1 MRKLLLF
8 IFVITFSLPSFAED
22 AQSSDTPDLEQA
34 EQNYELAREKE
45 KAGRIPTAIST
56 MATSQGAIQALS
68 AMSEKR
74 IDEESESDMAAY
86 LGTIKC
92 NYGGGQTVRGGNTDI
107 EIPGGNELLAY
118 YTEYK
123 NTATNLKNTKTAL
136 NLPSGLESQT
146 VYDKAETNLY
156 KNASIG
162 RGAGGYTSLA
172 RALGDTNSADAAA
185 WAAQKAQSAEN
196 IKTGALIAAG
206 GLALGIGT
214 NVALNKIYNAR
225 HEKLKQAFKEKE
237 QEFIEHN
244 QDVVTTTLTT
254 AVTTTTAT
262 EQQISSA
269 INIVQPQPQELSAIL
284 SKIHLKSDAQNGKKV
299 LFGTNSAN
307 LTNEGKDVLTQFSID
322 WLVPILSNYT
332 DAKIGINITGHTD
345 KTGNDTINNELSAK
359 RADSVKTYLEQQLNS
374 YNSRI
379 TYTAEGKG
387 STECT
392 QEGNQPECRRI
403 EITLT
408 DKTEETE
415 TTEQ

>member
-34 EQNYELAREKE
+34 EQNYKLAREKE
-45 KAGRIPTAIST
+45 KAGR
-56 MATSQGAIQALS
+56 ATSAIATGATSYGAITALG
-68 AMSEKR
+68 AMSEQR
-74 IDEESESDMAAY
+74 IDAESETDMAAY

-92 NYGGGQTVRGGNTDI
+92 NYSGGQTVRGGNADI

-185 WAAQKAQSAEN
+185 WAAQKAESAEN

-225 HEKLKQAFKEKE
+225 HEKLKQAFEEKEKE
-237 QEFIEHN
+237 FIQENPEVVVPQLITPDNTITAGRQEKPTFSKIE
-244 QDVVTTTLTT
+244 TTEPTL
-254 AVTTTTAT
+254 
-262 EQQISSA
+262 S
-269 INIVQPQPQELSAIL
+269 NIL
-284 SKIHLKSDAQNGKKV
+284 SKIHLKSDAKDGKKV
-299 LFGTNSAN
+299 LFDTNSAN
-307 LTNEGKDVLTQFSID
+307 LTNEGKNVLTQFSID
-322 WLVPILSNYT
+322 WLVPILLTYT

-345 KTGNDTINNELSAK
+345 NTGNDAINNKLSAE
-359 RADSVKTYLEQQLNS
+359 RANSVKTYLEQQLNTFS
-374 YNSRI
+374 SRI
-379 TYTAEGKG
+379 IYTAEGKG
-387 STECT
+387 GAECT

-408 DKTEETE
+408 DETEETKA
-415 TTEQ
+415 TEQ